1 MEMVERKQ
9 SYVKCSSLYEVD
21 LKRSDSYD
29 AVVRK
34 ISDVVGLSE
43 TDEEKVLLMCRGLVI
58 NPNLGDNNPWDIGSY
73 LNKKHIAPEKLTLG
87 VGLVASSDVAGS
99 PPPLH
104 RKNSRKRQ
112 RAPSLCP
119 PTVKCPKQSTC
130 NDKIQGA

>member
-29 AVVRK
+29 T
-34 ISDVVGLSE
+34 VVGLSE
-43 TDEEKVLLMCRGLVI
+43 TDEEKVLLTCRGLVI
-58 NPNLGDNNPWDIGSY
+58 NPYLGDNNPWDIGSY